1 MNLTT
6 MPGGQNFPLNQPSR
20 VVGCVSSSAASVS
33 RVTLSRSCMI
43 LSFVA
48 KSISALLRLN
58 FQHHITTFL
67 ALQVCLLTYFSLQ
80 LSNKIAYT
88 ANIFIF
94 SKLFSQ
100 CY

>member
-1 MNLTT
+1 
-6 MPGGQNFPLNQPSR
+6 
-20 VVGCVSSSAASVS
+20 VSSSAASVS
-33 RVTLSRSCMI
+33 RVTPIRSWMI

-48 KSISALLRLN
+48 KSMIALLRIN
-58 FQHHITTFL
+58 FQHHITDVL
-67 ALQVCLLTYFSLQ
+67 ALQACFTAYFSLQ